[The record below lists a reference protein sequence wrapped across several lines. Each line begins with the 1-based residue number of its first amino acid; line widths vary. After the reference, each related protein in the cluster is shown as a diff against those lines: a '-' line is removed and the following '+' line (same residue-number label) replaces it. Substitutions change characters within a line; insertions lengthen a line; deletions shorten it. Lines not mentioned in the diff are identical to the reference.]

1 MYWWWGS
8 TINISGENLVMKVA
22 VIGSGTMGNGI
33 AHSFASNGYKVVL
46 HDIKKEFLNNGIAT
60 IQQNLNR
67 FFKKGKISSEDIE
80 FTLNNIKSTTNIDD
94 ISNVDLVIEAAT
106 EDFKIKSSLFSSLD
120 QITHPHCILA
130 TNTSSISIN
139 KIADATK
146 RAHNVIGMHFMN
158 PVPIMKLVE
167 IIKTN
172 RTSSETLDKIIDISK
187 SLGKKPVEC
196 LDSPG
201 FVSNRILMPMINE
214 AIYTLMEGVAKPEAI
229 DEIMKLG
236 MSHPMGPLQLAD
248 LIGLDVCL
256 SIMNVLKDGFNN
268 DPKYEPCPLLIKLC
282 KENKLGRK
290 TGEGFYKY

>member
-1 MYWWWGS
+1 MHWWWGS
-8 TINISGENLVMKVA
+8 TINVGGENLVMKVA

-46 HDIKKEFLNNGIAT
+46 HDIKKEFLDNGIAT

-67 FFKKGKISSEDIE
+67 FLKKGKISSEDIE
-80 FTLNNIKSTTNIDD
+80 STLNNIRSTTKIDD

-120 QITHPHCILA
+120 QITDPHCILA

-214 AIYTLMEGVAKPEAI
+214 AIYTLMEGVAKPESI

-268 DPKYEPCPLLIKLC
+268 DPKYDPCPLLIKLC